1 MLSISSISSAGGAA
15 SYYGKDD
22 YYVTGEADSPG
33 LTWGGQGAAKAGLAG
48 LSTPEQFRAVLNGS
62 HPSFNGGKLGEA
74 SDRHRPGWDLTFSAP
89 KSVSLLALVGGDKR
103 LLAAHRDSVTLAMSY
118 VEKHFAITRIREEN
132 GSIRHERTG
141 NLVYASTE
149 HQTSRKADPQ
159 LHTHNVVANKTYDA
173 NTDTWRA
180 LETRELYKHHKT
192 VGLIYRAAL
201 ADKVLQLGY
210 NVEKDP
216 KEGTFDIADVS
227 QAQRDAFSKRHIDI
241 QAKIEA
247 AEKEKGRALTPAE
260 REYIVLRDRPNKLD
274 HPRHELE
281 DRWRAEAKDVGF
293 DPASIISAARERGVG
308 MDVTPKTSG
317 LAKEGLSQLLARF
330 REMTGFKPKAGDDPY
345 ALNTTSD
352 GRASAKALSYA
363 VRVLEQGTA
372 VFSQHEVLGQ
382 ALRIAPAGVTHHQ
395 VLARADSLKGDG
407 RLRQA
412 DRSVWDGVTTDRAI
426 EVERGI
432 VASIEKGKG
441 IVSPAF
447 TEDVAPGRI
456 AAAERDPAVGI
467 QLNQTQHASVL
478 RVLTSSDKF
487 LGIQGSAGVGKTTML
502 QVLRAAAK
510 DETFIGLAPTHSAA
524 RQLHEG
530 SGIKSRTL
538 EGFIGSIE
546 RAMGREAAMA
556 NLRGAYG
563 GATLVVDESSM
574 KSNALAERFIRV
586 MDAVGAKRAVF
597 VGDERQLGSPE
608 AGAPFSHALRSG
620 LEHTVMDEIRRQK
633 DPQLLQAVQHLAKGA
648 VAPAMK
654 ILGRYTTALG
664 HNTPEKTFAVA
675 ATEAW
680 QAARADGKDPR
691 IIVPT
696 NSLRGAVSA
705 EIRKVLV
712 EEGKLGDAQSHDA
725 LRPHRMATAEKQ
737 VASNFH
743 EGQVLVFHAGH
754 RASGITKG
762 MHVRVE
768 GRDMRN
774 NILLAQGPN
783 GEHFRIDLTAMASSE
798 RSFFEPFIDK
808 PMEVREGDKLV
819 WDRLSQEKDRATGE
833 LTRDFQVGDAF
844 TVERVSGDKWTIRT
858 EDGKEHQLDKSD
870 PALKFVS
877 YGYAETADRAQGR
890 TYQDVVAILGTA
902 HGLAATAARLYVDA
916 SRASETFRLIT
927 DDVRSLVMR
936 LQEQDGIN
944 LVASRELATVLQ
956 SLPEVKDVDGLARVE
971 PAGAAAKAPTEPDK
985 IAVDLDRVDQT
996 AEGAPAPDSAQP
1008 TTPEKLP
1015 DKDKEK
1021 VLDRPEPDISL

>member
-1 MLSISSISSAGGAA
+1 MLSISNIGSAGGAA

-33 LTWGGQGAAKAGLAG
+33 LTWGGQGAAKAGLSG
-48 LSTPEQFRAVLNGS
+48 VSTPEQFRAVLNGS
-62 HPSFNGGKLGEA
+62 HPSFNGGKMGEA

-103 LLAAHRDSVTLAMSY
+103 LMEAHRASVAVAMGY

-173 NTDTWRA
+173 KTDTWRA

-210 NVEKDP
+210 NVQKDP
-216 KEGTFDIADVS
+216 KDGTFDIADVS
-227 QAQRDAFSKRHIDI
+227 QEQREAFSKRHVDI

-247 AEKEKGRALTPAE
+247 AETEKGRALTPAE
-260 REYIVLRDRPNKLD
+260 REFIVLRDRPSKLE

-281 DRWRAEAKDVGF
+281 ERWRAEAKDVGF
-293 DPASIISAARERGVG
+293 DPGSIIAAARERKVG
-308 MDVTPKTSG
+308 LDVTPKTSG
-317 LAKEGLSQLLARF
+317 LAKEGLSQLLSRF
-330 REMTGFKPKAGDDPY
+330 REMTGFKPKPGDDPY
-345 ALNTTSD
+345 SVTTSWD
-352 GRASAKALSYA
+352 GRAPARALSYA
-363 VRVLEQGTA
+363 VRVLEQGSA

-382 ALRIAPAGVTHHQ
+382 ALRIAPAGVTHNQ
-395 VLARADSLKGDG
+395 VLARAQDLKDDG

-426 EVERGI
+426 AVERGI
-432 VASIEKGKG
+432 VASIEQGKG
-441 IVSPAF
+441 IVSPSF
-447 TEDVAPGRI
+447 TQDVAPSRI

-467 QLNQTQHASVL
+467 QLNQTQHKSVL
-478 RVLTSSDKF
+478 RILTSSDRF
-487 LGIQGSAGVGKTTML
+487 IGIQGSAGVGKTTML

-524 RQLHEG
+524 KQLQEG

-546 RAMGREAAMA
+546 RAMPREAAME
-556 NLRGAYG
+556 NLRGTYG

-620 LEHTVMDEIRRQK
+620 LDHTVMDEIRRQK
-633 DPQLLQAVQHLAKGA
+633 DPQLLQAVQHLAKGS

-654 ILGRYTTALG
+654 ILDRYTTALG

-675 ATEAW
+675 AADAW
-680 QAARADGKDPR
+680 RTARADGKDPR

-696 NSLRGAVSA
+696 NSLRGAVSG
-705 EIRKVLV
+705 EIRKVLA
-712 EEGKLGDAQSHDA
+712 EEGKLGASQSHDA
-725 LRPHRMATAEKQ
+725 LRPHRMATAEKH
-737 VASNFH
+737 VASNFR
-743 EGQVLVFHAGH
+743 EGQILVFHRNH
-754 RASGITKG
+754 RESGVASG
-762 MHVRVE
+762 MHVRVT

-783 GEHFRIDLTAMASSE
+783 GEQFRLDLTGMGATRHSY
-798 RSFFEPFIDK
+798 FEPFIDK
-808 PMEVREGDKLV
+808 AIEVREGDKLV

-844 TVERVSGDKWTIRT
+844 TVERISGDKWTIRT

-890 TYQDVVAILGTA
+890 TYPDVVAVLGTA

-916 SRASETFRLIT
+916 SRASDTFRLIT

-956 SLPEVKDVDGLARVE
+956 SMPELKEADVLARVD
-971 PAGAAAKAPTEPDK
+971 PAGTPVMAPAEPDK
-985 IAVDLDRVDQT
+985 MGAESDRVDQT
-996 AEGAPAPDSAQP
+996 ADAPSGPHPEQP
-1008 TTPEKLP
+1008 TAEKLP

-1021 VLDRPEPDISL
+1021 VLDRPEPDLSL